1 MNRLAVCSVAAN
13 GSRMGNELLLW
24 LDSDVVVVVYA
35 VGVVETTTRR
45 RLGVKEEENFCC

>member
-13 GSRMGNELLLW
+13 GSRMGNELWLW
-24 LDSDVVVVVYA
+24 RDSDVVVVYA